1 MATAAIP
8 GLACPPSSAPERT
21 RRRVAL
27 VAPSFGAGER
37 AQLRLLEA
45 AELLCL
51 PVEDEPA
58 AIERALRWQPDL
70 MLFASEAS
78 LSQRLRWM
86 VLLRE
91 RTACPVVM
99 LGAADESDELV
110 LLEAGFDAVWR
121 EPGSARLL
129 RSRIEALLRGR
140 APVPASRGSRLW
152 LGPLAIDAESMTARH
167 DGRPLGLTRTQVQL
181 LHALARA
188 PLNTLSRAQI
198 AAALERPGAEAA
210 PATLRRVDTL
220 VSRLRARLQ
229 DLGLA
234 AIDVLPVRGYGYRLQ
249 VEETRLDRRAAGSLL
264 PLASGEPMAMP
275 A

>member
-1 MATAAIP
+1 MATAATAHLP
-8 GLACPPSSAPERT
+8 SPSSRPEGA

-27 VAPSFGAGER
+27 VAAHFGADER
-37 AQLRLLEA
+37 ALLRLMEA
-45 AELLCL
+45 AELISL

-91 RTACPVVM
+91 RSACPLVM

-121 EPGSARLL
+121 EPGSPRLL
-129 RSRIEALLRGR
+129 RSRMEALLRGR
-140 APVPASRGSRLW
+140 ATVPAPRGNRLW
-152 LGPLAIDAESMTARH
+152 LGPLAVDAESMTARR
-167 DGRPLGLTRTQVQL
+167 DGLPLALTRTQVQL

-198 AAALERPGAEAA
+198 AATLERPGAESA

-220 VSRLRARLQ
+220 VSRLRTRLQ
-229 DLGLA
+229 DLGLGV
-234 AIDVLPVRGYGYRLQ
+234 IDVLPVRGYGYRLQ
-249 VEETRLDRRAAGSLL
+249 VEETRLDRRAAGPLL
-264 PLASGEPMAMP
+264 PLATGASMAMP